1 MTAFKITSRLSLVLA
16 LIVLTAPA
24 TRMYAGS
31 TPPTVVTGGDPQ
43 PTGEAIRVLLL
54 MPSLVIL

>member
-1 MTAFKITSRLSLVLA
+1 MFKIIARLSTLALA
-16 LIVLTAPA
+16 LIVLAAPA
-24 TRMYAGS
+24 TRMYAAS

-43 PTGEAIRVLLL
+43 PTGEALRVLLL